1 MTRGA
6 LDLRSGESSVRGS
19 RGYAI
24 PHGACSN
31 RNARPASVTRR
42 SRQSKPDQEDRLGT
56 TEMTAST
63 QSPGLPTRFY
73 TWPQIRF
80 GGLNACQTSTSRMLR
95 FSAEATCRHNYE
107 GEWRARAIRWRGI
120 PVRWSVRFS
129 RADGGASPRVHA
141 GGPSMLKG
149 GSHNIGTRPR
159 SNLAFT
165 PTALS
170 LRRFSAPRPARS
182 GSPKTPYKHDQKE

>member
-1 MTRGA
+1 MTRVA

-42 SRQSKPDQEDRLGT
+42 SRQPKPNQEDKLGT

-73 TWPQIRF
+73 SSRQIRF
-80 GGLNACQTSTSRMLR
+80 AVGHACQTSTSRMLL
-95 FSAEATCRHNYE
+95 FSAEATCRHNHE

-120 PVRWSVRFS
+120 PVRWSARFS

-149 GSHNIGTRPR
+149 GSHNIGTRRR
-159 SNLAFT
+159 SNLV
-165 PTALS
+165 S
-170 LRRFSAPRPARS
+170 PRPHYFYS
-182 GSPKTPYKHDQKE
+182 HVLDL